1 MYKGGILY
9 SEALRESQ
17 KMFVLTVLRE
27 QKWNQTKAAETVGV
41 HRNTLRRLVHEFQLE
56 IRSLSEARRRPPERA
71 RPLPLEKKKRA
82 TQTHCPAT
90 YLRTKIRRVQEDG
103 VARVFR
109 EIWVSNACLMPS
121 SPTWSGFGRG
131 GFKKGRAGARP
142 FFW

>member
-82 TQTHCPAT
+82 T
-90 YLRTKIRRVQEDG
+90 
-103 VARVFR
+103 
-109 EIWVSNACLMPS
+109 
-121 SPTWSGFGRG
+121 
-131 GFKKGRAGARP
+131 
-142 FFW
+142 